1 MADLIFEIGCEEMPA
16 RFVRPA
22 LASLKELAAKRLAAQ
37 ELTYGSLETAGTPRR
52 LALLVKGLLE
62 EQPERTEL
70 ALGPPVKSAFDADGK
85 PTKAALGFAKSQGV
99 AVDSLG
105 QHDTDKGPRLGV
117 SKTIPGRPAAEVL
130 AELLPQ
136 LVAEI
141 PFAKTMRWGSESFRF
156 ARPIHWFLAMLN
168 GQVVP
173 FELAGIQSGRTTR
186 GHRFMATAE
195 LEIASPDEYLD
206 KLRQAHVLAERAE
219 RGALT
224 RMEVETTAQVGGGK
238 LVDDPELMEEVTD
251 LVELPVA
258 CCGSFDREF
267 LEVPRAVI
275 ISAMREHQRYFALE
289 DAQGRLLNKFIAV
302 NNTKPNDLA
311 VVTAGH
317 EKVLRARLA
326 DARFFLTEDM
336 KRPLMDRLEDLKQV
350 TYHAKLGT
358 SYEKVERFTA
368 LAKAIAEKI
377 APDQAAQVERAA
389 LLAKC
394 DLVTEMVGEFPS
406 LQGVVGE
413 EYARRNGEDPEVA
426 QAIREHYLPAGA
438 SSELPQGMAGVCVG
452 LADRL
457 DTICGMFGIGQSPTG
472 AADPYGLRRA
482 AIGVIRVI
490 TEKGLA
496 LPLSGCLDV
505 ALKHLQ
511 PWLHK
516 EPGKEETQHLRQ
528 PLEETKRKVF
538 EFVLDRLQNVLSDQG
553 VPTDVSAA
561 VLAVSRE
568 GAGQAFLNPE
578 RIQLADRLDDLVHI
592 REKALALAQVKETED
607 FKPLA
612 IGMKRVMNI
621 LRKEAEQVP
630 TAKADLAVMTEA
642 AESEL
647 YQAFQALAEEAR
659 GRFAQGEYLAFLQG
673 LSALKGPIDKFFDDV
688 LVMDPDQKVRANRL
702 AMLNEIAGMF
712 RQVAEF
718 THLQLA

>member
-37 ELTYGSLETAGTPRR
+37 ELTYESLETAGTPRR

-62 EQPERTEL
+62 EQPERSEL

-99 AVDSLG
+99 AVESLG

-141 PFAKTMRWGSESFRF
+141 PFAKTMRWGSQSFRF

-186 GHRFMATAE
+186 GHRFMAPAE
-195 LEIASPDEYLD
+195 IEIASPDEYLD

-224 RMEVETTAQVGGGK
+224 QMEVETTAQVGGGK
-238 LVDDPELMEEVTD
+238 LVDDPELLEEVTD

-258 CCGSFDREF
+258 CCGSFDQEF

-302 NNTKPNDLA
+302 NNTKPKDLA

-358 SYEKVERFTA
+358 SFEKVERFTT
-368 LAKAIAEKI
+368 LAKAIAGKI
-377 APDQAAQVERAA
+377 APDLTAQVERAA

-482 AIGVIRVI
+482 AIGVIRII
-490 TEKGLA
+490 TEKGIKLSLGELLA
-496 LPLSGCLDV
+496 SALANLADKLAKPAAEVQAEVTAFFAARCQGLLSE
-505 ALKHLQ
+505 A
-511 PWLHK
+511 
-516 EPGKEETQHLRQ
+516 
-528 PLEETKRKVF
+528 
-538 EFVLDRLQNVLSDQG
+538 G
-553 VPTDVSAA
+553 VPTDVADA
-561 VLAVSRE
+561 VLA
-568 GAGQAFLNPE
+568 AG
-578 RIQLADRLDDLVHI
+578 LDDLTAAKA
-592 REKALALAQVKETED
+592 RALALAQVKDSPE

-612 IGMKRVMNI
+612 VGMKRVMNI

-630 TAKADLAVMTEA
+630 AEPADLKVMTEA
-642 AESEL
+642 AEREL

-659 GRFAQGEYLAFLQG
+659 SRFAQGEYLAFLQA

-688 LVMDPDQKVRANRL
+688 LVMDLDQKVRANRL